1 MHAKY
6 SIYSDSRHDPA
17 NVSHHAPRSS
27 DRCVQSDHHF
37 FHHSLDENA
46 SFSKIKPARKL
57 KINLR
62 NKTISKTITRQ
73 AGIALPLVLIFFV
86 VMTLLGVT
94 EIRNATSGESLAGNA
109 RNQQMAFQAAE
120 QALRHC
126 EIDLQKSIRNGAR
139 SDYEGLTLKSIYPK
153 PYGVKSS
160 PKCRATDIS
169 DTLQLGPTEVSRDES
184 IFVYQ
189 ITARGTGPS
198 DNAVVMLQ
206 SSLRFK
212 K

>member
-1 MHAKY
+1 MRA
-6 SIYSDSRHDPA
+6 IYSTHSNIHQR
-17 NVSHHAPRSS
+17 VSCGCLHTSQRNDGRVH
-27 DRCVQSDHHF
+27 SDHHF
-37 FHHSLDENA
+37 CHHSWHKNEP
-46 SFSKIKPARKL
+46 FSKVKPITKQKIKTQK
-57 KINLR
+57 
-62 NKTISKTITRQ
+62 KTVSSH

-86 VMTLLGVT
+86 VMTLIGVT
-94 EIRNATSGESLAGNA
+94 AIRNATSGEKLAANA

-126 EIDLQKSIRNGAR
+126 EVDLQESTKNGVTSA
-139 SDYEGLTLKSIYPK
+139 YESNTFKPIPIK
-153 PYGVKSS
+153 PYGVKN
-160 PKCRATDIS
+160 PPTCRAANIS
-169 DTLQLGPTEVSRDES
+169 DSLQLGPTEVSRDES

-189 ITARGTGPS
+189 ITALGTGPS